1 MPRGVKNGILFCVC
15 LSRVQIKA
23 SRSLQCSILKNNK
36 DKLIAL
42 SLYSSPK
49 CPFLSSLFFKY
60 IKKAV
65 PPAAAVV
72 VVLPSRCFVCFFTI
86 SLSTRCWFWCR
97 DTHTHNVCARLFSFL
112 LSFIFSSFS
121 GPILCLLLYWREK
134 KAQCQERNKIMTKE
148 FQSFAILPCAGVRR
162 WRTTTLAMVGK
173 LQCSISSSFPVQK
186 RNILP
191 VDGLFAPRPITN

>member
-1 MPRGVKNGILFCVC
+1 MFGIAWTTPDLYHIFNRNYYTSITLFGLLSVPFEVEIKQKLRNFWLFFFSYCGPPNISPTPTVPRGVKNGILFCVC

-86 SLSTRCWFWCR
+86 SLSTRCWFLCR
-97 DTHTHNVCARLFSFL
+97 DTHTQCVCPFVFFSL
-112 LSFIFSSFS
+112 VIY
-121 GPILCLLLYWREK
+121 I
-134 KAQCQERNKIMTKE
+134 
-148 FQSFAILPCAGVRR
+148 
-162 WRTTTLAMVGK
+162 
-173 LQCSISSSFPVQK
+173 
-186 RNILP
+186 
-191 VDGLFAPRPITN
+191 